1 MTYLERR
8 DLRLELLSW
17 GDGPK
22 RASHVQ
28 QILRVSPRAFGSVR
42 FGSVFAEPSQLEAL
56 AHSLHRQNTE
66 AIMRDM
72 ESPLTEYN
80 PEMEQFEQEQFE
92 QFEQPEQEQLEQLEL
107 SGETGFEVLS
117 EAEAMELAAELLE
130 VRDEGELDRFLGN
143 LIRRVGSAVGKVVR
157 SPVGSAI
164 GGVLK
169 GVLKKALPI
178 AGGALGTFIGG
189 PLGTTIGSGLA
200 SAAGRAMGLELE
212 GLSQEDREFQAA
224 KQFVQ
229 LAGDAVNKAV
239 SSPQTV
245 NPNAAA
251 QAAMVSAARR
261 FAPGLLRSG
270 AATSSDAPTGRGR
283 SGRWFR
289 RGRNIIIINC

>member
-1 MTYLERR
+1 
-8 DLRLELLSW
+8 
-17 GDGPK
+17 
-22 RASHVQ
+22 
-28 QILRVSPRAFGSVR
+28 
-42 FGSVFAEPSQLEAL
+42 
-56 AHSLHRQNTE
+56 
-66 AIMRDM
+66 MRDM